1 MMHLLKALILE
12 MIKQTMLIIL
22 NIDMFLIQV
31 QKLLQMEQLFIEYL
45 NFVKQKQRPIS
56 NGMITIMQMVSDQ
69 ISIN

>member
-1 MMHLLKALILE
+1 ME

-69 ISIN
+69 RSIS